1 MEFLNALQSML
12 SINVQLEVMILEGM
26 PIYGRYMTHLTKG
39 LCSNRS
45 LKIINFAR
53 TKMGDEACEIL
64 CANIKHLTNI
74 ESVNLS
80 QCNLGPKGA
89 ESVRDY
95 IRFQKIHRFSE
106 AWIRS
111 LRYQNV
117 DTELFDGVKKIYLN
131 NNPQIGDEGLEIL
144 TDELKEDVW
153 VKEIEMQNCGL
164 TSDGASHIMNC
175 LQINKTIL
183 NFNVNNNSEI
193 PDHLLR
199 QIMIHL
205 GSGDGESTD
214 SGEGRSVQHKITKSQ
229 LIDNVKF
236 LEDQLESETFRR
248 KELEKLNGQLHNQI
262 SEVQKEMSINNS
274 MVNIP
279 EGYTLVA
286 NEELQ
291 KIMVKKSSTIVTH
304 RSYLNAAVKLRRKKK
319 SHAIKNVRSFINESP
334 QNSQQISKSK
344 SENVLKIDLAQRQ
357 KMFIERSIGDSLDI
371 GGGSCEIEENSM
383 MGIDLLRCF
392 VKRKT
397 TRHIN
402 HLKDDFDPR
411 VYFKCKPS
419 HVVPSNSDADTD

>member
-1 MEFLNALQSML
+1 MDLLNALQSML
-12 SINVQLEVMILEGM
+12 SINAQLEVLILEGM

-53 TKMGDEACEIL
+53 SKIGDEACEIL
-64 CANIKHLTNI
+64 CSNIKHLANI

-80 QCNLGPKGA
+80 QCNLSFRGA
-89 ESVRDY
+89 ESVRDF

-117 DTELFDGVKKIYLN
+117 DTSLFDGVKKIYLN
-131 NNPQIGDEGLEIL
+131 NNPKIGDEGLQIL

-153 VKEIEMQNCGL
+153 IKEIELQNCGL

-193 PDHLLR
+193 PDHLQR
-199 QIMIHL
+199 QIMVQL
-205 GSGDGESTD
+205 GGGCDGESSD
-214 SGEGRSVQHKITKSQ
+214 SSETRSVQHRITKSQ

-236 LEDQLESETFRR
+236 LEDQLESETFQR
-248 KELEKLNGQLHNQI
+248 KELEKLNDQLHNQI
-262 SEVQKEMSINNS
+262 NEVKREMSNQGS

-279 EGYTLVA
+279 EGYTLVE

-291 KIMVKKSSTIVTH
+291 KIMVKKSSVVTH
-304 RSYLNAAVKLRRKKK
+304 RSYSNAAVKLRRKKK
-319 SHAIKNVRSFINESP
+319 STNIKNVRSYVIEQP
-334 QNSQQISKSK
+334 HTSQALATSK
-344 SENVLKIDLAQRQ
+344 SENILKIDMSQ
-357 KMFIERSIGDSLDI
+357 KVFVERKIGDSLDI
-371 GGGSCEIEENSM
+371 GGGCDIEENSM

-397 TRHIN
+397 TTRHVN
-402 HLKDDFDPR
+402 QTNNDLDPR
-411 VYFKCKPS
+411 VFFTRKPS
-419 HVVPSNSDADTD
+419 QIVPSNSDVDTDE